1 MREYRS
7 RANGPSQIPWSLA
20 TLKVEGTVYLRGR
33 HAAVGAYHL
42 DYCGS
47 AAPRRALVFKQ
58 GGTVSAHYYV
68 PMGLGE
74 PAKSASK
81 ERGWDASKAVCS
93 QLRNNLSMEA
103 LSMATTMAWG
113 SHNDACCPAAA

>member
-1 MREYRS
+1 M
-7 RANGPSQIPWSLA
+7 PPIPWSLA

-33 HAAVGAYHL
+33 HAMVGAYHL

-58 GGTVSAHYYV
+58 GSTVSAHYYV

-81 ERGWDASKAVCS
+81 ERGWDASIAVCS
-93 QLRNNLSMEA
+93 QLRNSLSMESR
-103 LSMATTMAWG
+103 SMATTMAWG
-113 SHNDACCPAAA
+113 SHNDACCPTTA

>member
-1 MREYRS
+1 M
-7 RANGPSQIPWSLA
+7 PPIPWSLA

-81 ERGWDASKAVCS
+81 ERGWNASKAVCS
-93 QLRNNLSMEA
+93 QLRNSLSMEA

-113 SHNDACCPAAA
+113 SRNDACCPAAA